1 MFWTHEGRNNQPK
14 AQGSAKLAG
23 LELAAPP
30 HGCADGFELLGC
42 LKRLQA
48 AAHA

>member
-23 LELAAPP
+23 LELA
-30 HGCADGFELLGC
+30 
-42 LKRLQA
+42 KRRPTAVPTALNCSA
-48 AAHA
+48 V